1 MQFENGFSRK
11 QFGRIGVSRQLQ
23 AAVDV
28 ATSLVQIEGAKV
40 RTKRNS
46 LLKLSEIGGIELLIQ
61 LLLSNEQNLQ
71 QFLARRFQVGQESDF
86 LQNVDRK
93 MVGFVHHQYGRET
106 LRKTCNHVTAQIQQ
120 KLTLGFARSGKPEVS
135 CNVLQELHWA
145 QARVK
150 DVRIRNIGA
159 RQYLKKAPDQKG
171 LTRAHLARHDHEAL
185 ASFHAVVERR

>member
-28 ATSLVQIEGAKV
+28 AASLVQIEGAKA

-93 MVGFVHHQYGRET
+93 MVGFVHHQNGRET
-106 LRKTCNHVTAQIQQ
+106 LLKTCNHVTA
-120 KLTLGFARSGKPEVS
+120 
-135 CNVLQELHWA
+135 
-145 QARVK
+145 
-150 DVRIRNIGA
+150 
-159 RQYLKKAPDQKG
+159 
-171 LTRAHLARHDHEAL
+171 
-185 ASFHAVVERR
+185 